1 MEPSI
6 IVAIIALI
14 GALINTIL
22 IKTSNRKINIATV
35 RKTEAETQIL
45 YNEFKN
51 KIIEELQIQIDSLKE
66 EIEILKKREQIE
78 HNEKL
83 KLEIKLEHLIE
94 ENEVLR
100 KQIISNKNEYEK
112 EINHLRDQIKSL
124 KRDLTKHKKDTL

>member
-22 IKTSNRKINIATV
+22 IKTSNRKITIANV